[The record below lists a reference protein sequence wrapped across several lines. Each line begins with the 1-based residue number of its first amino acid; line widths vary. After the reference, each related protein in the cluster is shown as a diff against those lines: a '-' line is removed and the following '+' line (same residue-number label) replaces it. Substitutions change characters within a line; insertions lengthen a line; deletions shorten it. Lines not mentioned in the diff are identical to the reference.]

1 MELKKPWNGL
11 VHHDITSHGGN
22 RQRIF
27 GMGFLLLNTDEE
39 GGLFG
44 IWALNTQ
51 TLKKEKRKKQRRV
64 PRGIGIYGFSV
75 MCLLG

>member
-1 MELKKPWNGL
+1 M
-11 VHHDITSHGGN
+11 DRYITTSHHITW
-22 RQRIF
+22 RKQTKKLEVF

-39 GGLFG
+39 GSVWDLG
-44 IWALNTQ
+44 IKHTNFKKG
-51 TLKKEKRKKQRRV
+51 KKEEAERGS